1 MRVCVFAGSSA
12 GARPEYRAAARALG
26 GALAA
31 RGWGL
36 VYGGGSVGL
45 MGVLAD
51 ATLAAGGEAV
61 GIIPRALAAR
71 EIAHQHLTELRVVET
86 MHERKAQ
93 MADLADAFVA
103 LPGGAGT
110 FDELFEI
117 ITWAQL
123 GLHAKPIGL
132 VNAADYFAPLLALV
146 AHATAEGFI
155 RPEDRE
161 LLLVRDQADA
171 LLDAL
176 AAFTPRP
183 RPSKWLTSEQI

>member
-1 MRVCVFAGSSA
+1 MRVCVFAGSSP
-12 GARPEYRAAARALG
+12 GARPAYRAAAAALG

-51 ATLAAGGEAV
+51 ATLAGGGEAI

-71 EIAHQHLTELRVVET
+71 EIAHHHLTELRVVET

-93 MADLADAFVA
+93 MAGLADAFVA

-123 GLHAKPIGL
+123 GLHAKAIAL
-132 VNAADYFAPLLALV
+132 LNADDYFAPLLALV
-146 AHATAEGFI
+146 AHASAEGFI

-161 LLLVRDQADA
+161 LLLVRDQAEA

-176 AAFTPRP
+176 AAYVPRP
-183 RPSKWLTSEQI
+183 RPNKWITSEQI